1 MLSLAIDISIILLL
15 LFLLYI
21 GYYAGIIKSFFAVIS
36 GFFAIVLAENYPY
49 QVGINYYFVFVAIAI
64 IIFLIG
70 IFVFKI
76 VKFLYLSIF
85 DELAGACFGFFLW
98 FILSANVVIP
108 SLDIYVNQIQ
118 SKNIVIP
125 SLDVYV
131 NQIQS
136 KIEKTT
142 SIISKLSKIILP
154 VFGKYIPS
162 FIDNKKIKN
171 IQDYMLFE
179 RRNE

>member
-21 GYYAGIIKSFFAVIS
+21 GYYAGIIKSFFAVVS
-36 GFFAIVLAENYPY
+36 GFFAIILAENYPY
-49 QVGINYYFVFVAIAI
+49 QVGINYYFVFVAVAL
-64 IIFLIG
+64 IIFLVG
-70 IFVFKI
+70 IFIFKI

-85 DELAGACFGFFLW
+85 DKLAGACLGFFLW
-98 FILSANVVIP
+98 LILSVNVI
-108 SLDIYVNQIQ
+108 
-118 SKNIVIP
+118 IP
-125 SLDVYV
+125 SLDVYA

-142 SIISKLSKIILP
+142 SIISKLSKITLP
-154 VFGKYIPS
+154 IFGKYIPS

-171 IQDYMLFE
+171 IQNYMLF
-179 RRNE
+179 